1 MATTKISIISQGY
14 TEATANG
21 TSQYVVTKRCVFD
34 TAYDISV
41 FGEMQVVKA
50 AAFGDC
56 YTLLATSLASNELGR
71 MRIRSVSVSPVPGSA
86 DKIFDVIARYDTL
99 YSWVPLNSLGA
110 YSSTLSLPV
119 DVSMDCTPRQVT
131 MYRSPTFGT
140 SPSANLNGTT
150 DIGGTKVDYAAKP
163 VQALVPSVR
172 FSVSMVFDTKV
183 TTLVTLYDDVA
194 TATGCWNS
202 AAFMHWGS
210 ANQVYC
216 ESGNISHI
224 RDEFYRVSFVFVW
237 DQWYGCEQ
245 VPKTDVSGN
254 AAVDSN
260 GSATTVTWKSL
271 VRNTYNHN
279 NIFNHREDSALAK
292 QIALEGSW
300 LTYP

>member
-1 MATTKISIISQGY
+1 MATLKTSIISQGY

-41 FGEMQVVKA
+41 FGDMQVVKA

-56 YTLLATSLASNELGR
+56 YTLLGTSIATNELGR
-71 MRIRSVSVSPVPGSA
+71 MRIRSVSVSPVPASA
-86 DKIFDVIARYDTL
+86 DKIFDVVARYDTL
-99 YSWVPLNSLGA
+99 YSWVPLKSLGA

-140 SPSANLNGTT
+140 LPSANLNGTS

-163 VQALVPSVR
+163 VQALIPSVR
-172 FSVSMVFDTKV
+172 FSVSMVFDTKI
-183 TTLVTLYDDVA
+183 TTLVVLYDDVA
-194 TATGCWNS
+194 TATGAWNTS
-202 AAFMHWGS
+202 TFLHWG
-210 ANQVYC
+210 ANEVYC

-237 DQWYGCEQ
+237 DSWYACEQ

-254 AAVDSN
+254 AALDSN

-271 VRNTYNHN
+271 VRPTYNHN
-279 NIFNHREDSALAK
+279 NIFTHREDSALAA
-292 QIALEGSW
+292 QIAFEGSW